1 MEKRRIRCLAFP
13 FITVCVL
20 CLVVFMIV
28 LNVFLLVF
36 EPSRM
41 AFLEHIPMFI
51 CWIIFTY
58 GLTIATLVLMAKP
71 LLSIINID
79 ETGVSRAFLGKFWK
93 LHISWDDMAEARF
106 YTAVSN
112 QMVFSKTKKLGAIP
126 MGKWHKEKDIIFVG
140 FSKKRYEVIS
150 LYLQQSMVGMPVK
163 LKDKLSQ
170 NNTKS

>member
-1 MEKRRIRCLAFP
+1 MEKRRIGCLAFP

-20 CLVVFMIV
+20 CLVVFMIA

-41 AFLEHIPMFI
+41 AFVEHIPMFI

-71 LLSIINID
+71 LLSIIHID
-79 ETGVSRAFLGKFWK
+79 ETGISRAFLGKFWK

-112 QMVFSKTKKLGAIP
+112 QMVFSKTKELGAIP
-126 MGKWHKEKDIIFVG
+126 MSKWYKEKDIIFVG

-150 LYLQQSMVGMPVK
+150 QYLQQPIVGMPDK
-163 LKDKLSQ
+163 LKDRLSH
-170 NNTKS
+170 NKTNR